1 MTYIGTEPA
10 AAYTTTTKQT
20 ITGTGVAT
28 YTLDYDVASE
38 QDIQVFLNNVR
49 QEGGTGK
56 AYTVADNQI
65 TFASNIA
72 STDDLYVLFTGKAIQ
87 TIVPPD
93 LSITTG
99 MLKDDAVTSAK
110 IADDAVKFAN
120 INEDFY
126 KTGTWTPTV
135 SSGTIGIE
143 TDSAHYIKIGKLVV
157 AHARIDSF
165 SDTTSNTQIRIS
177 GLPYPTGTTQQ
188 HTGIGWGDNAIKQIF
203 FYGGTVGN
211 SYVDAYGGGSGYDT
225 FRHSDLNIGD
235 EFLITLTY
243 ISQ

>member
-1 MTYIGTEPA
+1 M
-10 AAYTTTTKQT
+10 
-20 ITGTGVAT
+20 
-28 YTLDYDVASE
+28 
-38 QDIQVFLNNVR
+38 
-49 QEGGTGK
+49 
-56 AYTVADNQI
+56 
-65 TFASNIA
+65 
-72 STDDLYVLFTGKAIQ
+72 FTGKAIQ
-87 TIVPPD
+87 TLVAPD

-99 MLKDDAVTSAK
+99 MIKDDAVTSAK
-110 IADDAVKFAN
+110 IADDAIVSAAIADDAVKFAH

-157 AHARIDSF
+157 AHARIDTF
-165 SDTTSNTQIRIS
+165 SDTTSTTQIRLG
-177 GLPYPTGTTQQ
+177 GLPYPTGTTQV
-188 HTGIGWGDNAIKQIF
+188 HAGIGWTNNAIKQIF

-211 SYVDAYGGGSGYDT
+211 SYVDAYAGGSNYDA
-225 FRHSDLNIGD
+225 FRHNDLVSTD